1 MGHFPLHP
9 SGGGISLGLPSI
21 PGISSLTSLLSGS
34 TLGGI
39 AGTVGRG
46 GRSGQPSTP
55 FPLLQGSAQIRRI
68 RQAGSS
74 LEPGEGQGF
83 LGSIQAGADPNSF
96 DELLLA
102 LLGNR
107 NGLTGR

>member
-1 MGHFPLHP
+1 MGGSPLDF
-9 SGGGISLGLPSI
+9 GFG
-21 PGISSLTSLLSGS
+21 SST
-34 TLGGI
+34 TKGI
-39 AGTVGRG
+39 AGTAGSVGRG
-46 GRSGQPSTP
+46 QQFAT
-55 FPLLQGSAQIRRI
+55 PLLQGSSQIRRI